1 MGQCPLPVQ
10 PVQWAFRQIREQK
23 FVEPADSWPPI
34 EGQRRNRPPTVR
46 MPPRTSRFE
55 GLPPGPLLLAR
66 ENPDKAPWPVEPI
79 PDQDEHMSIGS
90 RDQDRL
96 DPTQEIDEDEMNIQE
111 PPLKTLKRPR
121 EDPNDEETDQ
131 EVELVG
137 EKAYAGPR
145 TREKTKKRK
154 VTFAVQ
160 SATASKEFEIVCTR
174 QPDGTVDMEPANLT
188 RMCTLPA
195 EKVSL
200 PYCQNKQAA
209 RYHLRN
215 IQLP

>member
-1 MGQCPLPVQ
+1 
-10 PVQWAFRQIREQK
+10 
-23 FVEPADSWPPI
+23 
-34 EGQRRNRPPTVR
+34 
-46 MPPRTSRFE
+46 
-55 GLPPGPLLLAR
+55 
-66 ENPDKAPWPVEPI
+66 
-79 PDQDEHMSIGS
+79 MSIGS

-188 RMCTLPA
+188 RICTLPA

-209 RYHLRN
+209 RY
-215 IQLP
+215 